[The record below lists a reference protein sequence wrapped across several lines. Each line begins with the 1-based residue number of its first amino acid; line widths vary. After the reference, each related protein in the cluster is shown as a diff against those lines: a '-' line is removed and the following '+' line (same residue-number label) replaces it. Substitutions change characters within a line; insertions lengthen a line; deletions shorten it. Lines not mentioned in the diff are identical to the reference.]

1 MHDFLKS
8 WRFKVLLAVAILL
21 VAIILRAAASGG
33 LGTLTSN
40 VLSAITTPVMKISA
54 AISDAATGFF
64 SKFVNVN
71 AIYDENQRLKEENQ
85 QLYQQ
90 LIDYETV
97 KRENE
102 LYVDFLEIKETNP
115 DFQFE
120 PAAVIGNDHND
131 RFYSFTIDKGS
142 TSGVSIQDPVIT
154 ADGLVGIVSEVFL
167 TSARVTTILDV
178 ANNVSVYN
186 LRTRDTG
193 IVTGTVELSQK
204 GMCKMIQIP
213 RDSGAAVGDL
223 ILTAGSGGIFPSG
236 LVVGKI
242 SAIYPET
249 NGISLYAEITPMAD
263 IQSVRDVLV
272 LTSFT
277 GQRSAGG
284 TGTDQLPADSG
295 SQSESS
301 SENNT
306 SDSSDSGD
314 SPSADSSSSSES

>member
-1 MHDFLKS
+1 MQDD
-8 WRFKVLLAVAILL
+8 
-21 VAIILRAAASGG
+21 
-33 LGTLTSN
+33 
-40 VLSAITTPVMKISA
+40 
-54 AISDAATGFF
+54 SD
-64 SKFVNVN
+64 S
-71 AIYDENQRLKEENQ
+71 
-85 QLYQQ
+85 
-90 LIDYETV
+90 
-97 KRENE
+97 
-102 LYVDFLEIKETNP
+102 P
-115 DFQFE
+115 
-120 PAAVIGNDHND
+120 
-131 RFYSFTIDKGS
+131 
-142 TSGVSIQDPVIT
+142 
-154 ADGLVGIVSEVFL
+154 
-167 TSARVTTILDV
+167 
-178 ANNVSVYN
+178 
-186 LRTRDTG
+186 
-193 IVTGTVELSQK
+193 
-204 GMCKMIQIP
+204 
-213 RDSGAAVGDL
+213 DSGAAVGDL

-284 TGTDQLPADSG
+284 TGTDQLPADSS

>member
-284 TGTDQLPADSG
+284 TGTDQLPADSS

>member
-1 MHDFLKS
+1 M
-8 WRFKVLLAVAILL
+8 LLAVAILL

-40 VLSAITTPVMKISA
+40 VLSAITTPVMKLSS

-64 SKFVNVN
+64 SRFVNVN
-71 AIYDENQRLKEENQ
+71 AVYEENQRLKEENQ

-142 TSGVSIQDPVIT
+142 TSGISVQDPVIT

-193 IVTGTVELSQK
+193 VVTGTIELSQN
-204 GMCKMIQIP
+204 GLCKMTQIP
-213 RDSGAAVGDL
+213 RDSEAAVGDL

-272 LTSFT
+272 LTNFT
-277 GQRSAGG
+277 GQRSSGG
-284 TGTDQLPADSG
+284 TGTDELPDDSSAESASSSDAASSG
-295 SQSESS
+295 SSGE
-301 SENNT
+301 
-306 SDSSDSGD
+306 DSSG
-314 SPSADSSSSSES
+314 SSSSSDAGSAAESSSDS

>member
-1 MHDFLKS
+1 MPPPAFSPSLS
-8 WRFKVLLAVAILL
+8 
-21 VAIILRAAASGG
+21 
-33 LGTLTSN
+33 TSTPF
-40 VLSAITTPVMKISA
+40 TTKISG
-54 AISDAATGFF
+54 S
-64 SKFVNVN
+64 
-71 AIYDENQRLKEENQ
+71 KEENQ

-284 TGTDQLPADSG
+284 TGTDQLPADSRF
-295 SQSESS
+295 SERILL
-301 SENNT
+301 
-306 SDSSDSGD
+306 
-314 SPSADSSSSSES
+314 